1 MNIQKEKETP
11 QTRKENTMTKKEAL
25 TVALNT
31 VTDADARTTIENMI
45 AQLEKPRT
53 MSDEKKAELS
63 QQRKAATAAARA
75 ELTAQVIPVLREVI
89 TRDMTA
95 AEIYEAAKDKL
106 PADMT
111 SRRVGNI
118 LQREMAPELVKTE
131 AKGKANTYR
140 KV

>member
-1 MNIQKEKETP
+1 
-11 QTRKENTMTKKEAL
+11 MTKKEAL

-31 VTDADARTTIENMI
+31 VTDADARATIEAMI

>member
-1 MNIQKEKETP
+1 
-11 QTRKENTMTKKEAL
+11 MTKKEAL
-25 TVALNT
+25 TIALNT
-31 VTDADARTTIENMI
+31 ITDNDARATIESMI

>member
-1 MNIQKEKETP
+1 
-11 QTRKENTMTKKEAL
+11 MTKKEAL
-25 TVALNT
+25 TIALNT
-31 VTDADARTTIENMI
+31 ITDNEARATIEAMI

>member
-1 MNIQKEKETP
+1 
-11 QTRKENTMTKKEAL
+11 MTKKEAL
-25 TVALNT
+25 TIAMNT
-31 VTDADARTTIENMI
+31 ITDNEARATIEAMI

-53 MSDEKKAELS
+53 LSDEKKAELS